1 MGFIRPDMAQKSAT
15 TLPCAEETR
24 KRVKSYK
31 SGGEPY
37 DDVLR
42 RMCDAYEEQQK
53 DGGSA

>member
-1 MGFIRPDMAQKSAT
+1 MAQKSAT

-37 DDVLR
+37 DDVIC
-42 RMCDAYEEQQK
+42 RMCDAYEQLREQ
-53 DGGSA
+53 GET